1 MYLHEREH
9 WQDFTWDDATIAP
22 LLSNARFLQGKL
34 LGRVQGMGFVLQD
47 ELVTDT
53 MTSDVI
59 ASSQIE
65 GIALDAAKVRSSVA
79 RQLGVDQLAQ
89 NLDTHDVDG
98 AVSLLLDA
106 TQHHEAPITS
116 ERLLGWHASLFP
128 TGYSGLHKIA
138 VGTYRTSPM
147 SVVSGPIGHERVHY
161 EAPDAALVPELM
173 DGLIVWLNDANGPD
187 TLLKAGIVHL
197 WFLTIHPFDDGNGR
211 IARALTELMLCR
223 SDGSGR
229 RFYSF
234 ARYVVG
240 HRDAYYQAI
249 ERAQKG
255 TPDITGWLA
264 WFLKAIA
271 AAVEESSKAVDASLA
286 RSAFWQSIDSVALN
300 ERQRKVLMRLQGGF
314 EGKLTTRKWAKM
326 CKVSPD
332 TALRDINDLIEKG
345 ILMRDAAG
353 SRSTSYSLVA
363 QADVQ

>member
-1 MYLHEREH
+1 
-9 WQDFTWDDATIAP
+9 
-22 LLSNARFLQGKL
+22 
-34 LGRVQGMGFVLQD
+34 
-47 ELVTDT
+47 
-53 MTSDVI
+53 
-59 ASSQIE
+59 
-65 GIALDAAKVRSSVA
+65 
-79 RQLGVDQLAQ
+79 
-89 NLDTHDVDG
+89 
-98 AVSLLLDA
+98 
-106 TQHHEAPITS
+106 
-116 ERLLGWHASLFP
+116 
-128 TGYSGLHKIA
+128 
-138 VGTYRTSPM
+138 
-147 SVVSGPIGHERVHY
+147 
-161 EAPDAALVPELM
+161 
-173 DGLIVWLNDANGPD
+173 
-187 TLLKAGIVHL
+187 
-197 WFLTIHPFDDGNGR
+197 
-211 IARALTELMLCR
+211 MLCR

-255 TPDITGWLA
+255 TPDITGWLS

-271 AAVEESSKAVDASLA
+271 AAVEESLQAVDASFS
-286 RSAFWQSIDSVALN
+286 RSAFWRSIDSVALN